1 MLNWKKN
8 TGNMLGWWINQCW
21 HGAFCDEFKFVY
33 WIRFPV
39 ENEKLPT
46 LLMNLMKQTKQW
58 FQTDI
63 FPIKDSIS
71 QKLSP
76 DWQMRSSLIAPC
88 LARRQ
93 QAGDD
98 GILRIA
104 NHLPDGKIVKLC
116 CWRCWFQPAFP
127 HLSAIFRLDQTAER
141 LELYRNARWV

>member
-1 MLNWKKN
+1 MLNWK
-8 TGNMLGWWINQCW
+8 TLATVGMVDQSMLTWSLLRRIQICLLDSISCW
-21 HGAFCDEFKFVY
+21 KWET
-33 WIRFPV
+33 P
-39 ENEKLPT
+39 
-46 LLMNLMKQTKQW
+46 
-58 FQTDI
+58 DI
-63 FPIKDSIS
+63 PYESYETSKTVIPDWYISYPIKDSIS